1 MNIHISLLHITE
13 KKPFQVYEFQII
25 SNIQY
30 FKLII
35 II

>member
-13 KKPFQVYEFQII
+13 KKHFQGYEFQIV

-35 II
+35 NI